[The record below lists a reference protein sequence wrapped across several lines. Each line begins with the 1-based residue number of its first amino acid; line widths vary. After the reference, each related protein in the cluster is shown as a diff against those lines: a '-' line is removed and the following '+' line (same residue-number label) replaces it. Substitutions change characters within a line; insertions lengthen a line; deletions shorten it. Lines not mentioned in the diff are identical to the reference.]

1 MRYLGRIFFTGLVAV
16 VPLALTAALLVWLGV
31 NAEKMLGA
39 TVKFVLPDAWVFPG
53 LGVILGIALVFGI
66 GILMQLW
73 VVQQLFN
80 LGEALLGRIPLV
92 KTVYGSIK
100 DIMDMFS
107 RGDRGGAGR
116 PVIVRLPG
124 RDEAVLGFVTRS
136 SVDARF
142 GGNDDTIAVY
152 MPMSY
157 QVGGYT
163 VLMPRE
169 RVEPLEVGAQEAM
182 RFVLTAGMG
191 MTGKAKAGSSA
202 GDSTGKSPGPS

>member
-1 MRYLGRIFFTGLVAV
+1 MKNLGRIFLTGLVAV
-16 VPLALTAALLVWLGV
+16 VPLALTAALLVWLGL
-31 NAEKMLGA
+31 NAEKLLGA
-39 TVKFVLPDAWVFPG
+39 MVRFVLPDAWVFPG
-53 LGVILGIALVFGI
+53 LGVILGIGLVFGI
-66 GILMQLW
+66 GVLMQLW

-80 LGEALLGRIPLV
+80 LGEAVLGRIPLV

-107 RGDRGGAGR
+107 RGDREGAGR

-142 GGNDDTIAVY
+142 GANDDTIAVY

-163 VLMPRE
+163 VLMPRD

-191 MTGKAKAGSSA
+191 MTGKATSRSSA
-202 GDSTGKSPGPS
+202 SGAQGKAPGSR